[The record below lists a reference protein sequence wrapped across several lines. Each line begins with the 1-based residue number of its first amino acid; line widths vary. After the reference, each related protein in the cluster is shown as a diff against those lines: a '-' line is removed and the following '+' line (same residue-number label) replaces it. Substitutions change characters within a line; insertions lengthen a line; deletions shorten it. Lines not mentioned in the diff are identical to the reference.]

1 MHIVPATLSISN
13 SICDPDHTLIS
24 SPNPFPT
31 GTFRANSWTEGVQGS
46 GDHPEFFEIG
56 AIGFVEDTGHWE
68 PNRALGKNVAR
79 FYETRPPHSF
89 GGLMTFNQA
98 DGTLWQGKPQRP
110 QPRTTG
116 GSICLNADGSI
127 KYRKYEAP
135 AGSGSRAYLPAVGDR
150 VRAIIGQCHGIA
162 VPSVAA
168 RIDFWGWVEENPE
181 IPIVVTEGAKKSLCL
196 LSLGYV
202 AIALTGIN
210 GGVRRNEKI
219 GGVKTPLIKPEL
231 NPDLARFAPKR
242 RIILAFDQD
251 TNNETRASVE
261 AALGGLAFGMSEAGA
276 ASVAIATWDGRQGT
290 CKGADDLV
298 VNAGVEAWET
308 AYSGAV
314 DANIWRIQRGLANRV
329 RRKPDLTI
337 DGEFTEVADRLPDA
351 GLLVMVGYK
360 GSAKSGAIAAKV
372 QRRSWL
378 SLTTLRSLAR
388 DQAAGWGGEFLNDG
402 DRFRGQL
409 IGADGGQAAGVSVCV
424 PSLLAARSHHAD
436 VFVLDETTAIQKTL
450 LSSPLANKDGIR
462 PLLIAEHDRRAM
474 SADLVILAD
483 ADLTEETIA
492 HYEALTGHRAFY
504 VKSTLTPLA
513 WTGSVIDGTR
523 GQAVAQLLK
532 RAEKMP
538 AERLLFVSTDERSA
552 ANQISELLESRDLT
566 TLKITSETSAD
577 PLVQKFLGSKGG
589 AIPELIARGYRAI
602 VASPSVTQGFSI
614 QRNAGSIDS
623 VWGLYAG
630 TSIAPDQAAQALD
643 RVRSA
648 TVPRLIHARL
658 RGTAYSSLSRATST
672 KKWIADVETTSTAT
686 ARLCRLQL
694 TPDVSSRVD
703 AIDWRSNLLLLAGY
717 ESARNRGIGAF
728 RDTLIANL
736 RNEGKHIST
745 VAATASKGSGKRV
758 WRELKEIRDQI
769 TAVHATAVAAAPT
782 IDSDI
787 ADKLTAQ
794 RTPLTE
800 AENLALEKFFLS
812 QFYRT
817 DVCDLLVLADRSGA
831 TRREIEALEQ
841 VLDSTLAVT
850 RSAKSINES
859 PDNPTDWSRAALRD
873 WVREQSGLNALI
885 RQIVAGEV
893 VALTTEAT
901 GPIVA
906 FLRQYRT
913 QVQLVMGFGNLDAIA
928 DQQLIGQLLATVGIR
943 TKRNSRQ
950 GLYSV
955 QTDHLTGILAILD
968 RRKPTVTPPL
978 NIDLIGGGVT
988 PSDVAIFEG
997 DRYRIRAIEGQIAYL
1012 IPLDAAENTPI
1023 EFALSVDRREL
1034 IAA

>member
-1 MHIVPATLSISN
+1 MSIN
-13 SICDPDHTLIS
+13 ILHDPDQSTQSRSDYRGLE
-24 SPNPFPT
+24 NPCPA
-31 GTFRANSWTEGVQGS
+31 GSFRANAWTECVEGS
-46 GDHPEFFEIG
+46 QDHTEFFENG
-56 AIGFVEDTGHWE
+56 AIAFVEDTGFWE
-68 PNRALGKNVAR
+68 PNFALGHNVAR
-79 FYETRPPHSF
+79 FYQEQSSHRF

-98 DGTLWQGKPQRP
+98 DGAVWQAKPQC
-110 QPRTTG
+110 PR
-116 GSICLNADGSI
+116 LNQKKTEAKGFPV
-127 KYRKYEAP
+127 YQKYETRK
-135 AGSGSRAYLPAVGDR
+135 GGGGAYLPPVGDR
-150 VRAIIGQCHGIA
+150 VRAIIADRNNCR
-162 VPSVAA
+162 VPTVAEQP
-168 RIDFWGWVEENPE
+168 DFWAWVEENPTV
-181 IPIVVTEGAKKSLCL
+181 PIVVTEGAKKSLCL

-202 AIALTGIN
+202 AIALTGVN
-210 GGVRRNEKI
+210 GGVRRNQTI

-231 NPDLARFAPKR
+231 NPDLARFASNR
-242 RIILAFDQD
+242 RFALAFDQD

-261 AALGGLAFGMSEAGA
+261 AALGGLAFELGRAGA
-276 ASVAIATWDGRQGT
+276 VGISIATWDGRQGT

-337 DGEFTEVADRLPDA
+337 DGEFTEVADQLPDS
-351 GLLVMVGYK
+351 GLLVMVGFK
-360 GSAKSGAIAAKV
+360 GTAKSGAIAVKV

-424 PSLLAARSHHAD
+424 PSLLAPRSHHAD

-450 LSSPLANKDGIR
+450 LSSPLANRDGIR
-462 PLLIAEHDRRAM
+462 PLLIAEHDRRVREAE
-474 SADLVILAD
+474 LVILAD
-483 ADLTEETIA
+483 ADMTEETIA

-504 VKSTLTPLA
+504 VKSTLAPLA
-513 WTGSVIDGTR
+513 WTGSIIDGTR
-523 GQAVAQLLK
+523 GQAVAQLLE
-532 RAEKMP
+532 RAEAMP
-538 AERLLFVSTDERSA
+538 PDRLLFVSTDERSA

-577 PLVQKFLGSKGG
+577 PLVQRFLGSKGG
-589 AIPELIARGYRAI
+589 AISELIARGYRA
-602 VASPSVTQGFSI
+602 VLASPSVTQGFSI
-614 QRNAGSIDS
+614 QRNAESIDS

-648 TVPRLIHARL
+648 TVPRFIHARV

-672 KKWIADVETTSTAT
+672 KKWLSDIEQTSTNT

-694 TPDVSSRVD
+694 TPDVISRVD
-703 AIDWRSNLLLLAGY
+703 AIDWRNQNLLLLAGY
-717 ESARNRGIGAF
+717 EADRNRGVSAF

-736 RNEGKHIST
+736 RNEGKHVSI
-745 VAATASKGSGKRV
+745 VPATASKRDGKAV
-758 WRELKEIRDQI
+758 GREIKGVRTRLKAEHS
-769 TAVHATAVAAAPT
+769 TAVSGATV
-782 IDSDI
+782 IDRET
-787 ADKLTAQ
+787 ADRLSAQTEKLTEV
-794 RTPLTE
+794 E
-800 AENLALEKFFLS
+800 ALSLERFFLS

-817 DVCDLLVLADRSGA
+817 EEIDADLVIADRSGA

-850 RSAKSINES
+850 RSAKSINGS
-859 PDNPTDWSRAALRD
+859 PEAPTDWSRAALRD
-873 WVREQSGLNALI
+873 WVREQSGFNALV

-893 VALTTEAT
+893 ATLTTEIT

-906 FLRQYRT
+906 FLRKYRT

-950 GLYSV
+950 GSYSV
-955 QTDHLTGILAILD
+955 QTDHLAGILAILD

-978 NIDLIGGGVT
+978 HIDLTGGGVT
-988 PSDVAIFEG
+988 PNSTAIFDG
-997 DRYRIRAIEGQIAYL
+997 DRYRIRAIDGQIAYL
-1012 IPLDAAENTPI
+1012 IPLNVPIDCPI
-1023 EFALSVDRREL
+1023 EIALSVDRCEL
-1034 IAA
+1034 VAA